1 MLGRTNLRLS
11 FSLAEDTRLRIF
23 ILLITINVV
32 FNLVS
37 ILHGN
42 IHELG
47 LLNGGAPF
55 GQAISNL
62 RTPTLLVLP
71 FERTLHFP
79 GML

>member
-1 MLGRTNLRLS
+1 MLGRTNLGLS

-32 FNLVS
+32 FNVVS
-37 ILHGN
+37 ILHGD
-42 IHELG
+42 IHELS

-55 GQAISNL
+55 SQTISNL
-62 RTPTLLVLP
+62 RAPTLLVLP
-71 FERTLHFP
+71 FECTLHFP